1 MGTDLRLA
9 KLDGATLYQAR
20 LSGANL
26 MGATLMGADLRGAEL
41 DAATL
46 MGADLRGAKLD
57 GATLTRAD
65 LTVAKLDGATL
76 MGAGLMTAILQETD
90 LREVGLLG
98 ADLRGVDLTG
108 ADLRGLDLSR
118 FDLSNA
124 NLSRANLQN
133 TLLINTNLSHA
144 NLTGCLIHGVSVWN
158 THLTDALQADLIITP
173 EEDPVITVDD
183 LEVAQFIYLLLSNE
197 KIRNVIDTI
206 TSKVVLILG
215 RFTDER
221 KAVLDALR
229 NELRKHNYL
238 PILFDFDK
246 PVSKDVT
253 GTVETLARMARFIVA
268 DLTDPSSI
276 PHELA
281 TIVPFLRTTP
291 ILPLRRAGSGGYSMF
306 DDYQRA
312 YALWVLTTYEYTNE
326 QALIAALPDVIAP
339 AEKRA
344 HELRTSP

>member
-1 MGTDLRLA
+1 
-9 KLDGATLYQAR
+9 
-20 LSGANL
+20 
-26 MGATLMGADLRGAEL
+26 MGADLRGAEL

-312 YALWVLTTYEYTNE
+312 YASWVLTTYEYTNE